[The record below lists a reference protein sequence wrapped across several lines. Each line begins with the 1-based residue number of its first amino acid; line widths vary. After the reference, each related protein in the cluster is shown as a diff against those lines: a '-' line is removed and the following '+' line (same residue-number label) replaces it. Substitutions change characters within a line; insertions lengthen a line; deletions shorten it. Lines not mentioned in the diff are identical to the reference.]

1 MPSYGFPTLLQY
13 SRLNSSIADIKQR
26 SEQTRVELVTGRIAD
41 LNSELAGSI
50 GDAQLLRKAIDDIA
64 NTQTAITRALGRA
77 QASQLS
83 LARASDGATELGAN
97 LLDAVNRRDEN
108 AISISGTQAR
118 LQLDAAITAFNQR
131 YEGRALFSGDAV
143 QTNPL
148 ADAETLLAD
157 VSAIFAGAA
166 DAAQLEADLD
176 AYFNTPGGGFETNI
190 YQGGAG
196 LAARTEVSNGE
207 LVDYSAKADE
217 QPVRDLLRN
226 LSALIVAEGSS
237 GFADRD
243 AALSTAATGLIE
255 AGNAIAEVRS
265 RIGAAEE
272 RMVLAQTRLDAE
284 HTALGETYNERTA
297 RDPYEAATLLQQLES
312 QLQASYL
319 LTSRISRLTLAN
331 YI

>member
-1 MPSYGFPTLLQY
+1 MASYGFPTLLQY
-13 SRLNSSIADIKQR
+13 SRLNSAIGDIKQR

-41 LNSELAGSI
+41 LNAELAGSI
-50 GDAQLLRKAIDDIA
+50 GDAQLLRKAIDDIS

-83 LARASDGATELGAN
+83 LARASDGTTELGAN

-108 AISISGTQAR
+108 AINISGTQAR
-118 LQLDAAITAFNQR
+118 LQLDAAVTALNQR

-148 ADAETLLAD
+148 ADAETLLTD
-157 VSAIFAGAA
+157 IRAIFAGAA

-176 AYFNTPGGGFETNI
+176 AYFNAPGGGFETNI

-207 LVDYSAKADE
+207 LVNYSAKADE

-226 LSALIVAEGSS
+226 LSTLIVAEEETT
-237 GFADRD
+237 FTDRD
-243 AALSTAATGLIE
+243 AALSMAATGLIE
-255 AGNAIAEVRS
+255 AGNDIAEVRS

-272 RMVLAQTRLDAE
+272 RMVLAQARLDAE
-284 HTALGETYNERTA
+284 YTALGETYNERTA

-319 LTSRISRLTLAN
+319 LTARISRLTLAN